1 MQIQKK
7 FKILFTLTLL
17 FINGTIFAQS
27 LTVLGG
33 GNYTNLAYKQGSGAD
48 IEDTYKEKIG
58 FHVGAYLD
66 YVLNK
71 DKSQEIVVEGGLLFD
86 TKGSVQDQSEI
97 GIPIENTWSTYYVDV
112 PVLLKY
118 RYRFRSLNKVYIGVG
133 PYVGF
138 GLFGNKKIKQEG
150 QDQTSESIK
159 WGNDDAQHDM
169 KRLDYG
175 ATARVGFLAVSGL
188 DISVSYDYGI
198 PNIASMGRN
207 IEMKNRVMRL
217 SVGYNFSLVD

>member
-1 MQIQKK
+1 MK
-7 FKILFTLTLL
+7 FKILITAAL
-17 FINGTIFAQS
+17 FLINSGIFAQS
-27 LTVLGG
+27 LTVFGG
-33 GNYTNLAYKQGSGAD
+33 GNYTNVAYQQGSGAA
-48 IEDTYKEKIG
+48 IEDTYNWKIG

-71 DKSQEIVVEGGLLFD
+71 DRSQEIVVEGGLLFD
-86 TKGSVQDQSEI
+86 TKGSVQDLSEI

-112 PVLLKY
+112 PVFLKY

-133 PYVGF
+133 PYVGV
-138 GLFGNKKIKQEG
+138 GLFGNKKIKQDGQEESSEG
-150 QDQTSESIK
+150 IK

-175 ATARVGFLAVSGL
+175 ATARVGFLTVSGF

-198 PNIASMGRN
+198 PNIATMGKN

-217 SVGYNFSLVD
+217 SVGYNFSLVN